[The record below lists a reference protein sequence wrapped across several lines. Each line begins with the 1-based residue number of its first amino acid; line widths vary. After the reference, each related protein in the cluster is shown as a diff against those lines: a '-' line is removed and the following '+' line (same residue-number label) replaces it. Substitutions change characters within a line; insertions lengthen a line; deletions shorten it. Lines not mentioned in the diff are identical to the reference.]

1 MKKSSVLI
9 GITLFSMAGFLITG
23 CSSDGGNEETTNT
36 TTADSAAKKDIPEEV
51 KNFYQIPAPNE
62 IFFFIKENKGKA
74 KGIEILNPADKL
86 TKYVDTKSKSLNFGV
101 YSADL
106 LYCSIFD
113 FGPQAVKYFVTV
125 KKMGDDLGIS
135 SAINEDVMKR
145 VQSNLGNNDTLT
157 KITEDVFYSA
167 YENLEQ
173 NDKGSSL
180 ALVVAGGW
188 VEALYISTKI
198 NEKYVQDSPITNR
211 IAEQKLSLD
220 NLLEYLKKY
229 ESEEQISSTIK
240 AMEDLKVVFD
250 GIKQEESASSLTKNK
265 AGKRVLGGGT
275 KISITEDQ
283 YKQLVE
289 KVAALRTIIIG

>member
-9 GITLFSMAGFLITG
+9 GITLFSMAGILITG
-23 CSSDGGNEETTNT
+23 CSSDGGSEETANATA
-36 TTADSAAKKDIPEEV
+36 ADSAEKKDIPEEV

-62 IFFFIKENKGKA
+62 IFFFIKENKVKA

-135 SAINEDVMKR
+135 SAINEDVIKR
-145 VQSNLGNNDTLT
+145 VQANLGNNDTLT

-167 YENLEQ
+167 YEK
-173 NDKGSSL
+173 DRKS
-180 ALVVAGGW
+180 VV
-188 VEALYISTKI
+188 
-198 NEKYVQDSPITNR
+198 
-211 IAEQKLSLD
+211 
-220 NLLEYLKKY
+220 
-229 ESEEQISSTIK
+229 
-240 AMEDLKVVFD
+240 
-250 GIKQEESASSLTKNK
+250 
-265 AGKRVLGGGT
+265 
-275 KISITEDQ
+275 
-283 YKQLVE
+283 
-289 KVAALRTIIIG
+289 

>member
-1 MKKSSVLI
+1 MKKSSIII
-9 GITLFSMAGFLITG
+9 GLTLFSIGGFITG
-23 CSSDGGNEETTNT
+23 CSSDGESEETTNT
-36 TTADSAAKKDIPEEV
+36 TAVDSLNKKDIQEAV
-51 KNFYQIPAPNE
+51 KDFYQIPAPNE

-86 TKYVDTKSKSLNFGV
+86 IKYVDTKSKSLNFGI

-113 FGPQAVKYFVTV
+113 FGPQAVKYYVTV

-167 YENLEQ
+167 YEKLEQ

-198 NEKYVQDSPITNR
+198 NDKYIQDSPITNR

-289 KVAALRTIIIG
+289 KVAALRTMIIG